1 MPNAKKKTTPRQVE
15 PEIILSAN
23 SAVRRIVFISHSN
36 PEDND
41 FTTWLAA
48 RLALAGYEVWSDI
61 TKLIGG
67 EVFWKD
73 IEEAIRHH
81 SIKFLSVLS
90 VSAPRKRGFMKELSV
105 ADAIEGHTK
114 LGDFIIP
121 IRIDAIPF
129 SDIPIQIHNK
139 NVIDFTAGWH
149 TGLARV
155 LKKFEQDK
163 VPESTTDL
171 ASSLSEWAKGHLD
184 LERGV
189 RSEDQMLMS
198 NWLSIENVP
207 STVRISSFTLTPPN
221 IEPLQAQW
229 PARLV
234 GNRIISFARSQDF
247 DLPGEFANL
256 RNESEIE
263 TEVFIRTG
271 ASSLPQLTYSDRSN
285 ILTDLLGQAWRRHAQ
300 DRGLLSFALA
310 SGNQCW
316 FLSAPTG
323 KAERVPYTD
332 ALGKTGRRALF
343 GKSEKLGVYWHLALE
358 LQPSVGKQHRY
369 TALTHVV
376 FTSDGKTLLPSAT
389 QQHRLRRSFCK
400 QWWQDRW
407 RDLISAYLA
416 KLSQNAGTLSIPIAP
431 LRTVTVSVTPQ
442 TFTSPVNANLEEP
455 AAALDALH
463 DDADLLYDQD
473 AEDGTQDI
481 DDEDADG
488 EQE

>member
-1 MPNAKKKTTPRQVE
+1 MPNAKKKTVLHQVE
-15 PEIILSAN
+15 PENPAAKSAM
-23 SAVRRIVFISHSN
+23 RRIIFISHSN

-90 VSAPRKRGFMKELSV
+90 VSAPSKRGFMKELSV
-105 ADAIEGHTK
+105 ADAIEGQGK

-121 IRIDAIPF
+121 VRIDDIPF

-149 TGLARV
+149 LGLARI

-163 VPESTTDL
+163 VPQSLTDL
-171 ASSLSEWAKGHLD
+171 ATSLSEWAKGHLD

-189 RSEDQMLMS
+189 RSEDQTLMS
-198 NWLSIENVP
+198 NWFSIENLP
-207 STVRISSFTLTPPN
+207 STLRISSFTLTPVN
-221 IEPLQAQW
+221 IEHLQRQW

-234 GNRIISFARSQDF
+234 GSRVVSFARTQDF

-256 RNESEIE
+256 RSESEIE
-263 TEVFIRTG
+263 TEVFLRSG
-271 ASSLPQLTYSDRSN
+271 ASSLAQLTYNDRRN
-285 ILTDLLGQAWRRHAQ
+285 VVTDLLGQAWRSYAK
-300 DRGLLSFALA
+300 DRGLLSLTLA

-316 FLSAPTG
+316 FLSAPAG
-323 KAERVPYTD
+323 KAERVPFTD
-332 ALGKTGRRALF
+332 ALGKAGKRALY
-343 GKSEKLGVYWHLALE
+343 GKSEKLGAHWHLALE
-358 LQPSVGKQHRY
+358 LQPSVGKHHRY
-369 TALTHVV
+369 AALTHVV
-376 FTSDGKTLLPSAT
+376 FTSDGKTLLPSARH
-389 QQHRLRRSFCK
+389 QHRLRRSFCK

-407 RDLISAYLA
+407 RDLISAYIA
-416 KLSQNAGTLSIPIAP
+416 KLGQGAGALAIPLAP
-431 LRTVTVSVTPQ
+431 LRTVTVSLTPQ
-442 TFTSPVNANLEEP
+442 IFVSPVSAILEEP
-455 AAALDALH
+455 VAALEALH
-463 DDADLLYDQD
+463 DDADLLYDPD
-473 AEDGTQDI
+473 ADDDLQDI
-481 DDEDADG
+481 DDDDASG
-488 EQE
+488 ESE

>member
-1 MPNAKKKTTPRQVE
+1 MSEPTKSRVE
-15 PEIILSAN
+15 PEDISADRF
-23 SAVRRIVFISHSN
+23 SGRRVVFISHSN

-67 EVFWKD
+67 EVFWKN
-73 IEEAIRHH
+73 IEEVIRHH
-81 SIKFLSVLS
+81 SIKFVSILSA
-90 VSAPRKRGFMKELSV
+90 SAPKKRGFMKELSV
-105 ADAIEGHTK
+105 ADAIEGHGK

-121 IRIDAIPF
+121 IRIDDIAF

-149 TGLARV
+149 LGLARV
-155 LKKFEQDK
+155 LKKFEHDK
-163 VPESTTDL
+163 VPEFTTVL

-189 RSEDQMLMS
+189 KSEAQTLMS
-198 NWLSIENVP
+198 NWLRIEELP
-207 STVRISSFTLTPPN
+207 STVRISSFTLTPQN

-229 PARLV
+229 PARLI
-234 GNRIISFARSQDF
+234 GSRIISFARRQDF
-247 DLPGEFANL
+247 DLPSEFANL

-263 TEVFIRTG
+263 TEVFLGTG
-271 ASSLPQLTYSDRSN
+271 ASTLLQLTYNDRSN
-285 ILTDLLGQAWRRHAQ
+285 ILTDLLGQAWRSRAKEL
-300 DRGLLSFALA
+300 GLLAYTLA

-316 FLSAPTG
+316 FFPAPAG
-323 KAERVPYTD
+323 KAERVAYAD
-332 ALGKTGRRALF
+332 ALGKTGKRALF

-358 LQPSVGKQHRY
+358 LQPSMGKQHRY
-369 TALTHVV
+369 SALTHVV
-376 FTSDGKTLLPSAT
+376 FTSDGKTLLPSAR

-400 QWWQDRW
+400 HWWQDRW

-416 KLSQNAGTLSIPIAP
+416 KLSQHAGTLTMAIAP
-431 LRTVTVSVTPQ
+431 LRAVTVSMTPQ
-442 TFTSPVNANLEEP
+442 TFASPISANLEEP
-455 AAALDALH
+455 AAALEALH

-473 AEDGTQDI
+473 ADEGPQDI
-481 DDEDADG
+481 DDEDANG
-488 EQE
+488 EPE